1 MGSAFRKAFK
11 IYKYLI
17 SISILGFLIY
27 FLIDDFSLIKNS
39 PDPVASFFYSMIWVL
54 IYAFEVSFWFW
65 LVASIT
71 ITIDFYTKETK

>member
-27 FLIDDFSLIKNS
+27 FLIDDFSLIKNC
-39 PDPVASFFYSMIWVL
+39 PDPVSSFFYSMIWVL
-54 IYAFEVSFWFW
+54 IYAFEVSFGFG
-65 LVASIT
+65 
-71 ITIDFYTKETK
+71 

>member
-1 MGSAFRKAFK
+1 MGGAFRKAFK

-17 SISILGFLIY
+17 SISILVFLIY
-27 FLIDDFSLIKNS
+27 FLIDDFSLITNS
-39 PDPVASFFYSMIWVL
+39 PDTVASFFYSMIWVL

-71 ITIDFYTKETK
+71 ITIDFYAKETK